1 MNDTPPRGF
10 TVRRIV
16 VAMDSSP
23 HSRAALNAAAELAA
37 RLHAE
42 IEGLYVEDIDLI
54 NLAGLP
60 FGNAVDLATGRAAPF
75 DIGALEAQ
83 LRAETARARRAL
95 EDAARRTRLV
105 SSFRVVRGRLET
117 EIVAAAGEADLL
129 ILGAAGLG
137 LGPARGF
144 KPGRMALAAAA
155 RAPRSVLLLRQ
166 GSRILG
172 RPLVAYDGTPA
183 ADKALDAAVELAR
196 PGNYPVRLLIA
207 EQDTE
212 KARAL
217 EEKAAAR
224 VREAGGR
231 FMRQQGDSA
240 ALPDMCGIVQQTDAD
255 ILVIAAEDARLQ
267 GEGRSTLLE
276 RVACPVLLVR

>member
-1 MNDTPPRGF
+1 MSESQHSGF
-10 TVRRIV
+10 TIRRIV
-16 VAMDSSP
+16 VALDSSP
-23 HSRAALNAAAELAA
+23 HSKAALAAAAELAA

-42 IEGLYVEDIDLI
+42 IEGLYVEDIDLV

-60 FGNAVDLATGRAAPF
+60 FGNAVDLATGRASPF
-75 DIGALEAQ
+75 DASALETQ
-83 LRAETARARRAL
+83 IKAEIARARRAL
-95 EDAARRTRLV
+95 EDIARRTRLA

-137 LGPARGF
+137 LGPARRF
-144 KPGRMALAAAA
+144 KPGRTALAAAA

-166 GSRILG
+166 GCGFVG

-183 ADKALDAAVELAR
+183 ADKALDAAAELAR
-196 PGNYPVRLLIA
+196 PGGYPVRLLIA
-207 EQDTE
+207 EPDAD

-224 VREAGGR
+224 LTAAGAR
-231 FMRQQGDSA
+231 YTRQQGDSA
-240 ALPDMCGIVQQTDAD
+240 ALPDMCRILQQTDAD
-255 ILVIAAEDARLQ
+255 ILVIAADDARLQ
-267 GEGRSTLLE
+267 GEGRTTLLE